1 MITEKIKRTQ
11 AQLEKA
17 LIALKQMIDKPMQED
32 RSNIDACIQRFEF
45 SVELFW
51 KFLRRVLEGKGL
63 VVLYPKE
70 VIREAYAGGLIDNEA
85 LWLGMLQDRNLTSHS
100 YNEELADEIFEHIPA
115 YYHAMWHTFLSVVSA
130 SAAIEPVIGK

>member
-1 MITEKIKRTQ
+1 MSTEKLKRTQ

-63 VVLYPKE
+63 LVLYPKE

-115 YYHAMWHTFLSVVSA
+115 YYQAMWQVLLK
-130 SAAIEPVIGK
+130 GLK